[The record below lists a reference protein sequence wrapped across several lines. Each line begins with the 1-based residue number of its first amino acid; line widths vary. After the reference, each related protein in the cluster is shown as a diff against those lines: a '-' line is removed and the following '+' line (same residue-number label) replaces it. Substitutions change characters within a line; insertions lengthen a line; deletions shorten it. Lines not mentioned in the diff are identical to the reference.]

1 MPDLVLCRTGAA
13 LDDVFEAV
21 LVLSAHADKRK
32 HVKASI
38 QNNVR
43 FIKISFSMCFLF
55 KYSIEKYVVNGCLS
69 LNNCR
74 SSKKGNACHKKATFV
89 TKLLIFGNSVLY
101 LNKYF

>member
-13 LDDVFEAV
+13 LDDVFDAV
-21 LVLSAHADKRK
+21 FVLSAQADKRK
-32 HVKASI
+32 QVIVSI

-55 KYSIEKYVVNGCLS
+55 KYSIKKYVVNGCLS

-74 SSKKGNACHKKATFV
+74 SSQKGNACHKKATFV
-89 TKLLIFGNSVLY
+89 TKLLIFGNGVLY

>member
-1 MPDLVLCRTGAA
+1 
-13 LDDVFEAV
+13 
-21 LVLSAHADKRK
+21 
-32 HVKASI
+32 
-38 QNNVR
+38 
-43 FIKISFSMCFLF
+43 MCFLF

-89 TKLLIFGNSVLY
+89 TKMLIFGKGVLY